1 MIQNTAV
8 LGRRNIAILWNLQAL
23 FRKNGL
29 VHFVGFVLENFAHGL
44 TLSGLGLAVVRILFG
59 SLLVSCHSRK
69 TSKVK
74 DFEQYTFISLL
85 IVVLVLVVDSP
96 DEALLLRP
104 PWNKAGSVVLG
115 VVVVSVVL
123 LLLRLPNQNPRDPE
137 ASRFG
142 CLVSSI
148 MLLLLLLLLLVKFCS
163 SVVFEEEE
171 ESTKRLS

>member
-29 VHFVGFVLENFAHGL
+29 VHFVGFGLENFTHGL
-44 TLSGLGLAVVRILFG
+44 TLRGLGLAVVRIFD
-59 SLLVSCHSRK
+59 SLPVACPSRK

-85 IVVLVLVVDSP
+85 IVVLVRVVDSP
-96 DEALLLRP
+96 DEALLRP

-115 VVVVSVVL
+115 VVVVVSVVL
-123 LLLRLPNQNPRDPE
+123 LLLRPPNQNPRDPE

>member
-29 VHFVGFVLENFAHGL
+29 VHFVGFVLENFTHGL
-44 TLSGLGLAVVRILFG
+44 TLRGLGLAVVRILFG

-96 DEALLLRP
+96 DEEALLRP

-115 VVVVSVVL
+115 VVVVVSVVL
-123 LLLRLPNQNPRDPE
+123 LLLRPPNQNPRDPE

-142 CLVSSI
+142 CLASSI
-148 MLLLLLLLLLVKFCS
+148 MLLLLLVEFCS

-171 ESTKRLS
+171 EESTKRLS